1 MPFSVLDLGA
11 GRLPTSKFQD
21 FHLQFAV
28 QDVKNNKLK
37 NLRNSIKTLFMD
49 EKVLFQMNTSKSEME
64 SLYWEDVKVINFNG
78 IKLCKTPY
86 TNYNFL
92 KEFISEL
99 CEPNYSLHENI
110 QESVSH
116 VRNAYFQEVYQHSE
130 VTEAAQDMCGN
141 SLKFCNGITNSI
153 GSKMTCSSLDSSLT
167 QINMLNSEND
177 KSTVILKK
185 QRNENNKHQSL
196 SNKYLWG
203 IDEFH
208 ITVDQMQ
215 LSGKKSSLL
224 VSEGNKESKPVS
236 MLEEM
241 SQSKSVLA
249 MAGKSKNHV
258 KPLSISELNDTMS
271 IDGNENSRLMAISEE
286 NNGSEFLSISQG
298 NNDLRS
304 LPSSGNN
311 WKSFAVFEGNDDK
324 FEELNN
330 NSKTFTDNVYNL
342 DNFSNSVE
350 NEIHTR
356 LDISKSNCLKDN
368 VDITSCISIPA
379 VVKSEQQQESD
390 VPVVNGMCCDAPPQC
405 IETDMFF
412 EKGQQEEL
420 YHEQHSDFKRKN
432 SNLLHEEAT
441 EGFPSSRR
449 NGISCSSHEQHS
461 DFKWKDSNLLHGKA
475 TESSSQL
482 KLNEIPGPA
491 KFSLELQMDSTFDTL
506 KNGMEGVLSENNPQ
520 YSIQAGN
527 EKIFKGP
534 KDSSQLYYLHAK
546 NFDLRN
552 SRQEMSDEVEVR
564 EMTKLK
570 EKSSQEMKAEK
581 LFQEKYLYSSNNTAS
596 QINPSHCNTSTR
608 LPSRKPKLRRRFS
621 GRGNRYETS
630 AGEEHRRL
638 ASKEEV
644 NVSSHANVKLNI
656 GSVSEKEPSQGENKR
671 KEFKTDKI
679 DSLGEPLS
687 PEIPLLSSVASRLGE
702 NTKMTTSSVERSNGG
717 THNEVYI
724 VVDEIDSSE
733 ALTDTEEVKDIASEE
748 ETIYPRDPGR
758 LRVTETKHTRN
769 AEEPIKSYMQPFESS
784 NPLENRD
791 NEDPKWNY
799 LKHLA
804 TDEAR
809 YQFSRSRW
817 KSLVVPD
824 PNKNFTLFSYRCR
837 QKTHA
842 EAQKSSRKRML
853 SIKEQNEGRPPNKRV
868 CRLNHNF
875 SDHVF
880 DESIASV
887 RYEYF
892 NHIKKTAQ
900 TRRKLY
906 EKLHMLEVAKSEVRV
921 INRFYMGLP
930 DQDLS
935 VSQDILEQEQVDSN
949 ELFKK
954 FKNIYKWNGRLF
966 VP

>member
-37 NLRNSIKTLFMD
+37 NLRNSIKTLFVD

-64 SLYWEDVKVINFNG
+64 SLCWEDDKVINFNG

-92 KEFISEL
+92 KEFISER
-99 CEPNYSLHENI
+99 CEPNYSLYKNI

-116 VRNAYFQEVYQHSE
+116 VRNVYLQEVYQHSE

-153 GSKMTCSSLDSSLT
+153 GSEMTCSSLDSSLT

-177 KSTVILKK
+177 ESTVILKK

-208 ITVDQMQ
+208 ITADQMQ

-241 SQSKSVLA
+241 SPSKSVLA
-249 MAGKSKNHV
+249 MAGKSKTHV

-271 IDGNENSRLMAISEE
+271 IDGNENSRLMAISED

-311 WKSFAVFEGNDDK
+311 WKSFAVFEGNDNK

-330 NSKTFTDNVYNL
+330 NSKTFTDSVYNL

-405 IETDMFF
+405 IEADMFF
-412 EKGQQEEL
+412 EKGQQEL

-432 SNLLHEEAT
+432 
-441 EGFPSSRR
+441 
-449 NGISCSSHEQHS
+449 
-461 DFKWKDSNLLHGKA
+461 SNLLHGKA

-482 KLNEIPGPA
+482 KLNEIPCPA

-506 KNGMEGVLSENNPQ
+506 KNGMEGVLSENNPT
-520 YSIQAGN
+520 YSNQAGN

-534 KDSSQLYYLHAK
+534 KDSSQLYYFHAK

-552 SRQEMSDEVEVR
+552 SRQGMSDEVEVR

-570 EKSSQEMKAEK
+570 EESSQEMKAEK
-581 LFQEKYLYSSNNTAS
+581 SFQEKDLYSSNNTAS
-596 QINPSHCNTSTR
+596 QINLSHCNTSTR
-608 LPSRKPKLRRRFS
+608 LPSRKLKLKRFFS

-644 NVSSHANVKLNI
+644 NVSSHANVKLNV
-656 GSVSEKEPSQGENKR
+656 GSVSEKEPPQGENKQE
-671 KEFKTDKI
+671 EFKTNKI

-748 ETIYPRDPGR
+748 ETIYPRNPGR
-758 LRVTETKHTRN
+758 LRVTGTKHTKN

-853 SIKEQNEGRPPNKRV
+853 NIKEQNEGRPPNKRV

-935 VSQDILEQEQVDSN
+935 VSQDILDQEQVDSN

-954 FKNIYKWNGRLF
+954 FKSIYRWNGRLF